1 MRAALLLFSFLFI
14 AAISHAQVQKRVMVE
29 QFTQASCAP
38 CAEQNPGFNQI
49 LFNNAEQV
57 VALKY
62 QTSFPGFDPMNEHNP
77 DEVLI
82 RRQYYGVTG
91 VPNVYLNGEDAGL
104 SSDVTAAQVNNAY
117 QETTPLEMELSH
129 SLTEDLDSISIT
141 CLIRNVA
148 EDSFDVADAV
158 LHVAIVE
165 EALEFPI
172 PPGSTDEQ
180 DFYSVMR
187 KMLPNV
193 GGTELGLIPGGD
205 SAVVTIDA
213 PLPDYIYD
221 YSQIGAVAFV
231 QDDASKEMFQAT
243 LSESLGKPEGFLDLS
258 LNLNFEEPGTYCQDT
273 LAVTAEVENLESTPV
288 TTFDATLLADGS
300 PVETITIEDS
310 LGQND
315 VLAIEFNTMLV
326 TGDNEVAVELSNV
339 NNARDLN
346 TLNEYDNTITLRTLP
361 IEPFAVDFEDGFESL
376 DVFEIPENTVIETP
390 SPLFMGVVNEGFLD
404 FWINDPAPGI
414 VGAYGQSENAV
425 MVDFFQ
431 WNDPGAQSNLIY
443 GKVDLTERENA
454 IITFDYTFAQFDGF
468 ATDDRFIVSVSENC
482 GETWTT
488 VYNEGGSEFATVPAQ
503 GPFYYPAAD
512 DWATDTI
519 DISAYDGTP
528 ELSVRFT
535 AQTDYGNNLFFDN
548 IAVSSEMPNSTD
560 EAGQLKGQV
569 FAYPNPA
576 TELVY
581 VDFSLMQKSEVLAQV
596 FDMSGRQ
603 VATLLPGA
611 ELGTGGHQLRWA
623 PKEAGIY
630 LIRIATEDSA
640 VTKRVTVVK

>member
-1 MRAALLLFSFLFI
+1 
-14 AAISHAQVQKRVMVE
+14 MVE

-77 DEVLI
+77 DEVLT

-91 VPNVYLNGEDAGL
+91 VPNVHLNGEDAGL
-104 SSDVTAAQVNNAY
+104 SSDVTAAQINTAY
-117 QETTPLEMELSH
+117 QDSTALDMELSH
-129 SLTEDLDSISIT
+129 SLTDDLDSISIT
-141 CLIRNVA
+141 CLIRNVT
-148 EDSFDVADAV
+148 EDSFDVANAV

-180 DFYSVMR
+180 DFYNVMR
-187 KMLPNV
+187 KMLPDAE
-193 GGTELGLIPGGD
+193 GTEVGLIPGGD
-205 SAVVTIDA
+205 STIFTFDV

-273 LAVTAEVENLESTPV
+273 LAVAAEVENVESTPV

-315 VLAIEFNTMLV
+315 MLTIEFNTMLV
-326 TGDNEVAVELSNV
+326 AGDNELAVELSNV

-346 TLNEYDNTITLRTLP
+346 TLNEYDNAITLRTLP
-361 IEPFAVDFEDGFESL
+361 IEPFAVDFEDGFEELS
-376 DVFEIPENTVIETP
+376 VFETPENSVIETP
-390 SPLFMGVVNEGFLD
+390 SSLFMGVVNEGFLD
-404 FWINDPAPGI
+404 FWIDNPAPGI
-414 VGAYGQSENAV
+414 AGAYGQSDNAI

-454 IITFDYTFAQFDGF
+454 VITFDYTFAQYSEFE
-468 ATDDRFIVSVSENC
+468 TDDRFIVSVSDNC

-488 VYNEGGSEFATVPAQ
+488 VYNQGGPEFATVPAQ
-503 GPFYYPAAD
+503 ETFYFPAAD
-512 DWATDTI
+512 DWTTDTI
-519 DISAYDGTP
+519 DISAYDGVP

-535 AQTDYGNNLFFDN
+535 AQTDWGNNLFFDN
-548 IAVSSEMPNSTD
+548 VGVSSKMLSSTD
-560 EAGQLKGQV
+560 EAGQLEGKV
-569 FAYPNPA
+569 FVYPNPA
-576 TELVY
+576 TDLIY
-581 VDFSLMQKSEVLAQV
+581 VDFSLKQKSEVLAQV
-596 FDMSGRQ
+596 FDLSGKQ
-603 VATLLPGA
+603 IATLLPGA
-611 ELGTGGHQLRWA
+611 ELGTGGHQLKWA
-623 PKEAGIY
+623 PKEAGVY
-630 LIRIATEDSA
+630 LIRIATNDSA